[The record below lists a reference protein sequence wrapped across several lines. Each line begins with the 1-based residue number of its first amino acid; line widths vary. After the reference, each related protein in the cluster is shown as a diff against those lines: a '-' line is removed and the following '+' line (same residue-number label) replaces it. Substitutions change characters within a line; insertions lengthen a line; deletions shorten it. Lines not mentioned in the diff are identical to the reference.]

1 LENGKTA
8 RYIASVD
15 QKDLPAFGSTEF
27 IVCRAIP
34 GVSDSLFVY
43 YLMTSREVRDVAI
56 ASMTGS
62 SGRQRVQLDQ
72 LKSYESKF
80 LSLDEQRKIAHI
92 LGTLD
97 DKIESNQ
104 RLADIIPRLL
114 GAKID
119 EAMSSESSRDLASI
133 SSLARF
139 VN

>member
-1 LENGKTA
+1 
-8 RYIASVD
+8 
-15 QKDLPAFGSTEF
+15 
-27 IVCRAIP
+27 
-34 GVSDSLFVY
+34 
-43 YLMTSREVRDVAI
+43 
-56 ASMTGS
+56 
-62 SGRQRVQLDQ
+62 QRVQLDQ

-139 VN
+139 VNGGAYTKGASGAGRMVVRIAELNSGPSGTTVYSDIEVPEDKIARSGDILMSWSG